1 MNVVDRYHDKF
12 VFGRRVSV
20 LSRHFAEV
28 LPKNARV
35 LDVGSG
41 DGQMAVAIMRQ
52 RPDLQIEGVDV
63 LIRPTTA
70 IPVRQFNGTELPF
83 GDGSYDTV
91 MLCDVIHHIVDPMP
105 LLREVRRVAAS
116 AVAIKDH
123 YSESRFDFATLRFM
137 DWVGNAKH
145 GVALPYNY
153 WSRRQWSEA
162 FETLGL
168 TVAETRERLDI
179 YIPPLELVFG
189 RGLHFVT
196 RLSVRQR

>member
-1 MNVVDRYHDKF
+1 MKVVDRYHDRF

-28 LPKNARV
+28 LPKNATV

-41 DGQMAVAIMRQ
+41 DGQMAIAIMRQ
-52 RPDLQIEGVDV
+52 RPDLRIEGVDV
-63 LIRPTTA
+63 LVRPATA
-70 IPVRQFNGTELPF
+70 IPVRRFDGTALPF
-83 GDGSYDTV
+83 GDASYDAV

-123 YSESRFDFATLRFM
+123 YSESRLDFATLRFM

-153 WSRRQWSEA
+153 WSRRQWTAA
-162 FETLGL
+162 FDTLGL
-168 TVAETRERLDI
+168 SVAETRERLGI
-179 YIPPLELVFG
+179 YTPPLELVFG

-196 RLSVRQR
+196 RLSVLR

>member
-1 MNVVDRYHDKF
+1 VNVVDRYHEKF
-12 VFGRRVSV
+12 VFSRRVSV

-28 LPKNARV
+28 LPNNATV

-52 RPDLQIEGVDV
+52 RPDVRIEGVDV
-63 LIRPTTA
+63 LVRPTTA
-70 IPVRQFNGTELPF
+70 IPVRQFNGTALPF
-83 GDGSYDTV
+83 GDASYDAV
-91 MLCDVIHHIVDPMP
+91 MLCDVIHHIVDPLP

-123 YSESRFDFATLRFM
+123 YCESRLDLATLRFM

-153 WSRRQWSEA
+153 WSRRQWLET
-162 FETLGL
+162 FTTLGL
-168 TVAETRERLDI
+168 AIEEMRERLDI

-189 RGLHFVT
+189 RGLHFVA
-196 RLSVRQR
+196 RLSVSR